1 LKVAAVQMKA
11 ILGNVEANLKSVKQL
26 ASNAFNDG
34 AELVILPEFFTSAVG
49 FHPKMLDVVRP
60 INGEPFQLLNLLA
73 KKYNGVIGGSFIA
86 LRGEESY
93 NTFVLAFPDG
103 SNYFHDKD
111 QPTMWENCY
120 YIGGEDDGVLET
132 QLGKIGVALCWE
144 FVRTRTATRML
155 DRVDFVVGGSCWWS
169 TPEQPLTGTSP
180 ELRDN
185 VLEMMVETPAKFAR
199 MLGVSV
205 IHAAHAGELL
215 CEMPLMP
222 NFTYKSYYVGET
234 QIVDDSGKILARM
247 KREEG
252 DGFIMTDLDLSRKR
266 KPSEPIPNRFWIPN
280 MPQEL
285 NQAWEMLNKHG
296 ESYYRETTKPYRDK
310 HPLC

>member
-1 LKVAAVQMKA
+1 
-11 ILGNVEANLKSVKQL
+11 
-26 ASNAFNDG
+26 
-34 AELVILPEFFTSAVG
+34 
-49 FHPKMLDVVRP
+49 
-60 INGEPFQLLNLLA
+60 
-73 KKYNGVIGGSFIA
+73 
-86 LRGEESY
+86 
-93 NTFVLAFPDG
+93 
-103 SNYFHDKD
+103 
-111 QPTMWENCY
+111 
-120 YIGGEDDGVLET
+120 
-132 QLGKIGVALCWE
+132 
-144 FVRTRTATRML
+144 
-155 DRVDFVVGGSCWWS
+155 
-169 TPEQPLTGTSP
+169 
-180 ELRDN
+180 
-185 VLEMMVETPAKFAR
+185 MVETPAKFAR
-199 MLGVSV
+199 MLGVPV

-222 NFTYKSYYVGET
+222 DFTYKSYYVGET
-234 QIVDDSGKILARM
+234 QIVDGSGKILARM